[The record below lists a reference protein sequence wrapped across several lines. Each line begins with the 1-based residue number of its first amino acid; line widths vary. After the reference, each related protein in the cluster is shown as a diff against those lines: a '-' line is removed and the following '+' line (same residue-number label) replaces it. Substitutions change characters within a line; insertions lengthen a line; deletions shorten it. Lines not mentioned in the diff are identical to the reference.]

1 MSVFQAFGIIV
12 ILYCLI
18 PVTAFAAVLVLGI
31 LIAVNK
37 VKPTKI
43 LGIGYIFSAVPIL
56 SAVVPQLI
64 SRFLGVAA
72 LARLGVAISLTGTIC
87 SLAFSLCICLFIHK
101 RYGKKLIYIPVLAV
115 PVVGNLASVIV
126 ASLLNRSGASGM
138 SLGVWISLT
147 RDINSFVT
155 GTVASL
161 AVIIVLFLNRNKEDI
176 VPKLWLFRIIIYA
189 WSAVSF
195 VYRVV
200 YYVTMLIGTGAVKLS
215 TVSFM
220 RQLARNYELISAV
233 MSIISALVAVI
244 IPIYVFV
251 SVCKYSRNTETTG
264 SEV

>member
-1 MSVFQAFGIIV
+1 MSVFRVFWIV
-12 ILYCLI
+12 VLLYYLI
-18 PVTAFAAVLVLGI
+18 PVVAFVTVLVLGI
-31 LIAVNK
+31 LIAANK

-56 SAVVPQLI
+56 SAVVPQYI

-72 LARLGVAISLTGTIC
+72 LARLSVAITLTGSVC
-87 SLAFSLCICLFIHK
+87 SLAFSLCLCLFIHK

-126 ASLLNRSGASGM
+126 ASLLNRSGTGM

-147 RDINSFVT
+147 REINSFVT
-155 GTVASL
+155 GTVASI
-161 AVIIVLFLNRNKEDI
+161 AVIIVLYMNRNKEDI
-176 VPKLWLFRIIIYA
+176 VPKLWLFRIIVYA

-220 RQLARNYELISAV
+220 RPLARNSELISSV
-233 MSIISALVAVI
+233 MSIISTLVAVI
-244 IPIYVFV
+244 IPIYIFI
-251 SVCKYSRNTETTG
+251 SVCKYSRNTETEGT
-264 SEV
+264 EV

>member
-1 MSVFQAFGIIV
+1 MSVFRVFWIV
-12 ILYCLI
+12 VLLYYLI
-18 PVTAFAAVLVLGI
+18 PVVAFVTVLVLGI
-31 LIAVNK
+31 LIAANK

-56 SAVVPQLI
+56 SAVVPQYI

-72 LARLGVAISLTGTIC
+72 LARLSVAITLTGSVC
-87 SLAFSLCICLFIHK
+87 SLAFSLCLCLFIHK

-126 ASLLNRSGASGM
+126 ASLLNRSGVVGM

-147 RDINSFVT
+147 REINSFVT
-155 GTVASL
+155 GTVASI
-161 AVIIVLFLNRNKEDI
+161 AVIIVLYMNRNKEDI

-195 VYRVV
+195 AYMVI

-220 RQLARNYELISAV
+220 RPLVRNSELISSV
-233 MSIISALVAVI
+233 MSIISTCVAVI
-244 IPIYVFV
+244 IPIYIFV
-251 SVCKYSRNTETTG
+251 SVCKYSRNKETAG